1 MRIVGGDLLIVE
13 CWLCDS
19 TKCTPLT
26 AMVFPR
32 HIFNF
37 FLGAL
42 DFTELKRAFSNFK
55 LSIEMFPRT
64 EMDLFSYLILQD
76 VLPFLLK

>member
-1 MRIVGGDLLIVE
+1 
-13 CWLCDS
+13 
-19 TKCTPLT
+19 
-26 AMVFPR
+26 MVFPR